1 MKLTNWF
8 YTKSGDPRSETF
20 FNHACEIY
28 WNPHVN
34 IFISDSLRAHMYVSI
49 KLTKSCCYRDHKIAD
64 SCWSLETILNP
75 LEFSYPS
82 FFIWLNI
89 DISGKINFLSLL
101 RSTWEDT
108 FEIRFNCGSGKK
120 TNCMLIL
127 FTILL
132 CKRKACEDFMRWNK
146 PLLIFNYMMILPI
159 DTHNLFHRNLLTSR
173 QIVNERTF
181 FIQTLLKREQCSSYV
196 KIYEMKRR
204 EASICCPSLII
215 LLYHFHSI

>member
-1 MKLTNWF
+1 
-8 YTKSGDPRSETF
+8 
-20 FNHACEIY
+20 
-28 WNPHVN
+28 
-34 IFISDSLRAHMYVSI
+34 MYSSI

-75 LEFSYPS
+75 LELSYPS

-89 DISGKINFLSLL
+89 DISGKINFLSHCCG
-101 RSTWEDT
+101 RHGKRH
-108 FEIRFNCGSGKK
+108 FEIRFNCGSGEK

-132 CKRKACEDFMRWNK
+132 CIRNTCEDFMRWNK

-159 DTHNLFHRNLLTSR
+159 DIDTHNLFHRNLLTSQ

-181 FIQTLLKREQCSSYV
+181 FIQTLNQEQFSSY
-196 KIYEMKRR
+196 MKNRT
-204 EASICCPSLII
+204 
-215 LLYHFHSI
+215 